1 MRWPVGLPAAVR
13 NPVSL
18 LGVAG
23 ATATAVTFLGLLL
36 LELLGYL
43 TNPYAGLLVFVTV
56 PLLFI
61 LALLLIPAGAWWASK
76 RRRQRPDAAEWPV
89 IDLGV
94 PRQRTIAAAVVALT
108 LVNIVIVSLAAY
120 GSVHYMESSAFC
132 GTVCHTTME
141 PQFVAAQVWPHAK
154 VACAQCHIGPGAGA
168 AVEAKLAGT
177 RQLYHVLTGQVPRPV
192 PSPQRL
198 ISSSRDTCE
207 GCHWPA
213 QVHGDRLKIIREY
226 ANDEGSS
233 ESVTTLTLHV
243 GGASPRLGTGT
254 GIHWHMNPD
263 NRIEYVAIGA
273 NDSTIPYVRLTD
285 RRGQVR
291 EYLAEGTTIEQ
302 VAGAPRRRMEC
313 TDCHSRPAHTFFF
326 TPGRAI
332 DTAIAEGRLPRD
344 LPFARREA
352 VAAVS
357 ATYSSRAAALE
368 GIERALVDFYRP
380 RAADPQHVSR
390 MVAGARDV
398 WQRNVF
404 PAMNVTWG
412 TYPNDLG
419 HVDAPGCF
427 RCHDDTH
434 KTRDGTVIRQ
444 DCSLCHATPE

>member
-1 MRWPVGLPAAVR
+1 MRWPLRLPAAVR

-18 LGVAG
+18 LGVAV
-23 ATATAVTFLGLLL
+23 ATAAAVTFLALFL

-56 PLLFI
+56 PVLFI
-61 LALLLIPAGAWWASK
+61 LALILIPVGAWWAPK
-76 RRRQRPDAAEWPV
+76 RRRLQPDATEWPV

-154 VACAQCHIGPGAGA
+154 VACAQCHIGPGTGA

-192 PSPQRL
+192 PSPEKL
-198 ISSSRDTCE
+198 ISSTRVTCQ
-207 GCHWPA
+207 GCHWPE
-213 QVHGDRLKIIREY
+213 QVHGDRLKVIREY
-226 ANDEGSS
+226 ANDEGSA
-233 ESVTTLTLHV
+233 ESVTALTLHV
-243 GGASPRLGTGT
+243 GGGSSRGAGA

-263 NRIEYVAIGA
+263 NRIEYVAAGG
-273 NDSTIPYVRLTD
+273 DGSSIPYVRLTD
-285 RRGQVR
+285 GSGQVR
-291 EYLAEGTTIEQ
+291 EYLAEGATTEQ

-313 TDCHSRPAHTFFF
+313 TDCHNRPAHTFFF

-332 DTAIAEGRLPRD
+332 DTAIAEGRLPRE

-357 ATYSSRAAALE
+357 GKYSTRAAGLE
-368 GIERALVDFYRP
+368 GIERRLVAFYQA
-380 RAADPQHVSR
+380 RAADPQRVSR
-390 MVAGARDV
+390 IVAGARDV

-404 PAMNVTWG
+404 PAMNVNWG

-419 HVDAPGCF
+419 HVDTPGCF
-427 RCHDDTH
+427 RCHDDSH
-434 KTRDGTVIRQ
+434 KARDGKVIRQ
-444 DCSLCHATPE
+444 DCDLCHATPE